1 MSQSNKI
8 ISIIVVG
15 SLIGII
21 VNEYR
26 HDSDFDG
33 VPNDEDEFPNNMNEW
48 NDNMHLLYRCI
59 HHYHHLG
66 RYYLD
71 RNHHLYLMEYL

>member
-33 VPNDEDEFPNNMNEW
+33 VPNDEDAFPNNMNEW
-48 NDNMHLLYRCI
+48 NDN
-59 HHYHHLG
+59 
-66 RYYLD
+66 D
-71 RNHHLYLMEYL
+71 